1 MGQLLKQT
9 KSGNNR
15 IGSLSLTN
23 SYNRICKENLIS
35 KKWQLHIQMKFW
47 YWAGFLIVLLGLVLS
62 CILLLSYIVNYVPWF
77 SYAYG
82 RFFHLKNSIWSS
94 ILTNV
99 LFEDRFLSSNLVQW
113 LFFFFKTS
121 LILVLIN
128 YKVKPKGLNSNFLS
142 LH

>member
-1 MGQLLKQT
+1 MF
-9 KSGNNR
+9 
-15 IGSLSLTN
+15 
-23 SYNRICKENLIS
+23 
-35 KKWQLHIQMKFW
+35 HI
-47 YWAGFLIVLLGLVLS
+47 
-62 CILLLSYIVNYVPWF
+62 WF
-77 SYAYG
+77 ISYAYG

-128 YKVKPKGLNSNFLS
+128 YKVKPKGLNSNFLPLPTIVIL
-142 LH
+142 LHLLAPSYNIPAGMPEESRTAITNSQTHSNPSKQKCYLYVEFCFTYLHFAREK